1 MLEADDSVFRDLQRR
16 QPHPHTLIYMRGTS
30 TQMEEAPKLPSQGQ
44 LGSEF
49 SRLKDNFWYLFR
61 ANDQLKTKYCRLKD
75 NFRYLFR
82 TNDQL
87 KTKYCKLQTDCKS
100 RYNNWGCLCTI
111 TKSGPAFPSQFRHHQ
126 QLQPANS

>member
-61 ANDQLKTKYCRLKD
+61 ANDQLKTKYC
-75 NFRYLFR
+75 
-82 TNDQL
+82 
-87 KTKYCKLQTDCKS
+87 KLQTDYKS
-100 RYNNWGCLCTI
+100 RYNNWGCLCTL